1 MTEPNR
7 TALLDATP
15 GSSRDLARKI
25 AAEMVQNNELPTAE
39 AVRKRI
45 VAETGGRLN
54 PSALTIQSEMKAWYS
69 EEFWPTFHTMGS
81 VPKDSE
87 VPAQVRALF
96 QSSFQTMAVQLFAA
110 ARTSFDGERVE
121 WQRQVAEGD
130 RVVQGLEQV
139 AHDLR
144 QKLGEQEVHTAAA
157 LELFEIEKHTH
168 AETKQKLEAA
178 DAQVRELAVK
188 LQAAHEQQAK
198 HEQHMNEVRTSERQR
213 ADAQIAAAREDAQRH
228 LQEIDNL
235 RQRVKVLDLSLA
247 SQTAENRRLG
257 LEHAKIAA
265 EATALAQELKNTQA
279 ANAREVERMAAALQ
293 AAQAGTVAGE
303 RMKPALRA
311 AGGKAASTGAVGR
324 VRRSL
329 RKPTRS

>member
-7 TALLDATP
+7 YELTDTTP
-15 GSSRDLARKI
+15 GNSRALARQI
-25 AAEMVQNNELPTAE
+25 AAEMVQNREIPTAE

-45 VAETGGRLN
+45 IERTHGELS
-54 PSALTIQSEMKAWYS
+54 PSALTIQTEIKAWYG
-69 EEFWPTFHTMGS
+69 EEFWPTFHAMGT

-110 ARTSFDGERVE
+110 ARASFDGEREE
-121 WQRQVAEGD
+121 WQRQVAEAD
-130 RVVQGLEQV
+130 RVVQ
-139 AHDLR
+139 DLQR
-144 QKLGEQEVHTAAA
+144 KLGEQETHTGAAQ
-157 LELFEIEKHTH
+157 ELFAIEQHNH
-168 AETKQKLEAA
+168 ADTRQKLEAA

-188 LQAAHEQQAK
+188 LQTAHEQQAK
-198 HEQHMNEVRTSERQR
+198 HEQQLNEVRTLERQR
-213 ADAQIAAAREDAQRH
+213 ADAQIEAARADARRH

-235 RQRVKVLDLSLA
+235 RQRVKAQDLSLA

-265 EATALAQELKNTQA
+265 EATALAQELKNIQA
-279 ANAREVERMAAALQ
+279 ANAREVERLAAALQ
-293 AAQAGTVAGE
+293 AAQAGTAQGE

-311 AGGKAASTGAVGR
+311 AGATVAMARGAGR
-324 VRRSL
+324 TKKSL
-329 RKPTRS
+329 RKPTRNT